1 SATGDAARVGAG
13 PRIPEAAPAVRMRGQ
28 MKFQKRS
35 VFGWGASGAAR
46 ATPRKGLVIH
56 YDGSNQGLARKAHT
70 SCVAYWKATRRFH
83 MGPAR
88 GWADIGYSFGA
99 CPHGYVMEGRGLDRI
114 QAAQPG
120 GNDTWYSVTLM
131 SGPGEDPTPAQI
143 DAVRQLR
150 QWLMGKGVAGAV
162 RGHRDFI
169 PTSCPRS
176 GYSFGACPHGYVM
189 EGRGLDR
196 IQAAQPGGNDTWYS
210 VTLMSGPGEDPTPA
224 QIDAVRQLRQW
235 LMGKGVAG
243 AVRGHRDFI
252 PTSCPGDRLYRLV
265 KNGTFSKAPSE
276 EDDDMQLNDK
286 VKIKDWVRKRWP
298 KDAGLA
304 DGAISVNTAFGSG
317 YAYSRIAAEG
327 VERLVPLVEAQ
338 GAAIREMAAALAARD
353 EAVDVDA
360 LVARITE
367 QIERVTVR
375 LDVQTGDGE

>member
-1 SATGDAARVGAG
+1 
-13 PRIPEAAPAVRMRGQ
+13 

-35 VFGWGASGAAR
+35 VFGWGSSGAAR

-56 YDGSNQGLARKAHT
+56 YDGSNQGLARKAH
-70 SCVAYWKATRRFH
+70 SACVSYWKSTRAFH

-99 CPHGYVMEGRGLDRI
+99 CPHGYVMEGRGLGRI

-120 GNDTWYSVTLM
+120 GNDTWYSCTLM

-150 QWLMGKGVAGAV
+150 RWLMGKGVAGAV

-169 PTSCPRS
+169 S
-176 GYSFGACPHGYVM
+176 
-189 EGRGLDR
+189 
-196 IQAAQPGGNDTWYS
+196 
-210 VTLMSGPGEDPTPA
+210 
-224 QIDAVRQLRQW
+224 
-235 LMGKGVAG
+235 
-243 AVRGHRDFI
+243 
-252 PTSCPGDRLYRLV
+252 TSCPGDRLYRLV
-265 KNGTFSKAPSE
+265 TSGAFAKAPSE

-286 VKIKDWVRKRWP
+286 VRIKDWVRKRWP
-298 KDAGLA
+298 KDKGLA
-304 DGAISVNTAFGSG
+304 DGEISVNTALQSG
-317 YAYSRIAAEG
+317 YAFSRAAAEG

>member
-1 SATGDAARVGAG
+1 
-13 PRIPEAAPAVRMRGQ
+13 
-28 MKFQKRS
+28 MKLQKRS
-35 VFGWGASGAAR
+35 AFGWGASGAAR
-46 ATPRKGLVIH
+46 ANPTRGLVVH
-56 YDGSNQGLARKAHT
+56 YDGSNQGLARKAH
-70 SCVAYWKATRRFH
+70 SACVSYWKATRRFH

-88 GWADIGYSFGA
+88 GWADIGYS
-99 CPHGYVMEGRGLDRI
+99 Y
-114 QAAQPG
+114 
-120 GNDTWYSVTLM
+120 
-131 SGPGEDPTPAQI
+131 
-143 DAVRQLR
+143 
-150 QWLMGKGVAGAV
+150 
-162 RGHRDFI
+162 
-169 PTSCPRS
+169 
-176 GYSFGACPHGYVM
+176 GACPHGYVM

-265 KNGTFSKAPSE
+265 TSGAFAKAPSE
-276 EDDDMQLNDK
+276 EDDDMQLTDT

-298 KDAGLA
+298 KDTGLA
-304 DGAISVNTAFGSG
+304 DGEISVNTAFGSG